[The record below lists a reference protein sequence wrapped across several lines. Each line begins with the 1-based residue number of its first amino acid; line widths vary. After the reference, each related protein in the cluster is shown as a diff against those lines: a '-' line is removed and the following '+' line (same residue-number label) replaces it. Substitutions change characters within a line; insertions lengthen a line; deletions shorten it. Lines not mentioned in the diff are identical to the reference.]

1 MPARIRNYWM
11 DLLNVIACFS
21 VVVLHCTTVVFAN
34 EGDTGWIICVA
45 LQSLCIFAVP
55 IFFMISGANLL
66 GYRSRYDTKT
76 FFQKRC
82 RKALFALIAGSTI
95 VYLAYPVMYKAFG
108 VALPYQPTLVGF
120 IHGFL
125 HNEIC
130 DIYWFFYAILILYLI
145 TPVFSL
151 VVSNKKVLEYAIA
164 ICVFSSVLV
173 PLLERFSPDP
183 TFLNLF
189 IVPYLSSWLTYYL
202 LGYYLTEH
210 NRFKKVG
217 TAPLIIIGLTSMLL
231 MAALTISTNAPHT
244 VASGSFAGYDNFYAN
259 ALSAFALVY
268 SICIFLISS
277 RLNSRIGDSS
287 LYPAVKKLSGLSLGV
302 YAIHIPVI
310 ALFDFFIPHRIIW
323 DFGIRPFVVFAL
335 ALLLSSVGKSIMI
348 LLHKITRKPY

>member
-1 MPARIRNYWM
+1 MPTRIRNYWM

-34 EGDTGWIICVA
+34 EGDTGWVICVA

-66 GYRSRYDTKT
+66 GYRNRYDTKT

-82 RKALFALIAGSTI
+82 RKALFALIVGSAI

-108 VALPYQPTLVGF
+108 NVSPYQPTLIGF

-130 DIYWFFYAILILYLI
+130 DIYWFFYAILILYLV

-151 VVSNKKVLEYAIA
+151 IVSNKKVLEYAIA
-164 ICVFSSVLV
+164 ICVFSSVLI

-189 IVPYLSSWLTYYL
+189 AVPYLGSWLTYYL

-210 NRFKKVG
+210 NQFEKVNIS
-217 TAPLIIIGLTSMLL
+217 TLIVVGSSAMIL
-231 MAALTISTNAPHT
+231 MAVLTVSTNIPHT
-244 VASGSFAGYDNFYAN
+244 VASGSFASYDNFYAN
-259 ALSAFALVY
+259 AISAFALVY
-268 SICIFLISS
+268 STCIFLLGS
-277 RLNSRIGDSS
+277 RLNSRIGSSS
-287 LYPAVKKLSGLSLGV
+287 LYPVIKNLSSLSLGV

-310 ALFDFFIPHRIIW
+310 VFFDFFIPHRIIW
-323 DFGIRPFVVFAL
+323 DFGIRPFVVFAI
-335 ALLLSSVGKSIMI
+335 ALLLSLAGKSLMI
-348 LLHKITRKPY
+348 LLHKIARKPY